1 MEVCLFIT
9 LAGVGY
15 LLNKGRQPGMG
26 DAYAGAT
33 LTTSASVGSS
43 GGGDVPSVNS
53 VYDSRYL
60 VTARADEARRVQA
73 KAALAMDPVKTGVI
87 GRGQSQSMRRPAVH
101 QDPVMV
107 SPLSGQTIAIESF
120 THNNMVPFYS
130 GSSVKQNTG
139 DGAFQ
144 GRMETFTGTD
154 AEFMMGR
161 KLERAPLFQP
171 ERNQLF
177 GMQVDVL
184 RDAYMQNMPAPRN
197 RAHEAPA
204 PELVRRPG
212 VVGGGTDFDAR
223 VSEMPRNV
231 DELRV
236 ASNPKKTFAGRV
248 LPGRL
253 NTANARIA
261 DQPVVMNM
269 RPTMVAEQKVQDLC
283 PTKGALTREAQRP
296 VEDVRNTTR
305 QDNSRHFVGPAA
317 PGDRAANIYRD
328 TASRESFRAHLAAP
342 QVGPAAPA
350 TGKHVHDYGRAGIQ
364 VYSNERDITTTRV
377 HRGNLVTAV
386 KALMAPLQDLVRD
399 TRKDSMIGAPRA
411 FGNINAGRLVRATVY
426 DANDVART
434 TIKEAGLVEAPLAN
448 LRGMTTS
455 LTVYDPDDVMRAT
468 MRETGLV
475 EAPLTNLRGPNAR
488 TIHDPDDVMR
498 TTGKEAALHEAPNAN
513 LRSHTYASTV
523 YDPNDIARTT
533 GKEAALHEAPNANLR
548 SHTYAATVYDPNDIA
563 RTTGKEASLFEAP
576 NANLHSHT
584 YVSTVYD
591 PNDIART
598 TGKDASLFEAPNA
611 NLRSHT
617 YASTV
622 YDPNDVS
629 RTTGK
634 ETSLHQAPSTNLRSH
649 TYASTVHDPNDIART
664 TGKETA
670 LVAGNGGVI
679 TTSRHAPRAIDP
691 EDRAR
696 VTTRQTTRPGD
707 TTRNFGSA
715 VRGNT
720 AYDADAW
727 RPQTTA
733 KQIAAE
739 SGRGN
744 AEDGN
749 IGGLQ
754 GHGLGAY
761 ETTEYDAR
769 DTQKQALADS
779 GIAYGGAAIAA
790 GSGYIVGA
798 PDDARDTMR
807 QATSDSDY
815 YGHGR
820 AGQAAQMSYE
830 DTAAAQI
837 DAGRE
842 LLEHGREPTASSVKL
857 AVSTD
862 AYGQGQRER
871 QLLDHVAQQMPTGAR
886 YAAPP
891 TSLLVGDAS
900 IGGRQEYQ
908 WDSGDRLEDEV
919 AGAASQLADNPFA
932 VRR

>member
-15 LLNKGRQPGMG
+15 LLNKGRQPGTG
-26 DAYAGAT
+26 NAYAGAT
-33 LTTSASVGSS
+33 VTTPAQVGS
-43 GGGDVPSVNS
+43 GGGDVPSMNS

-60 VTARADEARRVQA
+60 VTARADEARRAHA
-73 KAALAMDPVKTGVI
+73 KASMAVDPVKTGVVA
-87 GRGQSQSMRRPAVH
+87 RGQSQSVRRPAVR

-144 GRMETFTGTD
+144 GRMEAFTGTD
-154 AEFMMGR
+154 AEFPAGR

-171 ERNQLF
+171 ERNQMF
-177 GMQVDVL
+177 GVQVDVL

-197 RAHEAPA
+197 RANEAPA

-223 VSEMPRNV
+223 ISEMPRTV

-236 ASNPKKTFAGRV
+236 ASNPRLTFEGRV
-248 LPGRL
+248 LPGQL

-261 DQPVVMNM
+261 DQPAVKNM
-269 RPTMVAEQKVQDLC
+269 RPTMVAEQKVQDMC
-283 PTKGALTREAQRP
+283 PTKGAMTREAQRP
-296 VEDVRNTTR
+296 AENVRDTAR
-305 QDNSRHFVGPAA
+305 QNSSRHFVGPAA
-317 PGDRAANIYRD
+317 PGDHAANLYRD
-328 TASRESFRAHLAAP
+328 ATAREPFRAHLGAP

-386 KALMAPLQDLVRD
+386 KALVAPLQDMVRD
-399 TRKDSMIGAPRA
+399 TRKDAMIGAPRA
-411 FGNINAGRLVRATVY
+411 FGNVNAGRLVRATVY

-434 TIKEAGLVEAPLAN
+434 TIKEAGIVEAPLAN
-448 LRGMTTS
+448 LRGTTTS

-475 EAPLTNLRGPNAR
+475 EAPLANLRGPNAL
-488 TIHDPDDVMR
+488 TVYDPDDLLR
-498 TTGKEAALHEAPNAN
+498 TTGKEAALHEAPTANLRSHTYVSTVYDPNDIARTTAKEASLHEAAKAN

-533 GKEAALHEAPNANLR
+533 GKEA
-548 SHTYAATVYDPNDIA
+548 
-563 RTTGKEASLFEAP
+563 SL
-576 NANLHSHT
+576 
-584 YVSTVYD
+584 Y
-591 PNDIART
+591 
-598 TGKDASLFEAPNA
+598 EAPNA

-622 YDPNDVS
+622 YDPNDVL
-629 RTTGK
+629 RTTVK
-634 ETSLHQAPSTNLRSH
+634 EASLHEAPNANLRSH
-649 TYASTVHDPNDIART
+649 TYVSTVYDANDVART

-691 EDRAR
+691 DDNAR
-696 VTTRQTTRPGD
+696 TTTRQTMRPGD

-720 AYDADAW
+720 AYDADEW

-739 SGRGN
+739 SGRGD

-769 DTQKQALADS
+769 DTQKQALADC
-779 GIAYGGAAIAA
+779 GVAYGGAAIAA

-798 PDDARDTMR
+798 PDDARDTLR
-807 QATSDSDY
+807 QATSDGDY

-820 AGQAAQMSYE
+820 AGQAAQISY
-830 DTAAAQI
+830 DDAAATRI

-842 LLEHGREPTASSVKL
+842 LLEQGRDPTASSVKL
-857 AVSTD
+857 AAGME
-862 AYGQGQRER
+862 AYGRGQRER
-871 QLLDHVAQQMPTGAR
+871 QLLDSDNVAPQMPTGAR

-891 TSLLVGDAS
+891 SSVLVGDAS
-900 IGGRQEYQ
+900 AGGRHEYQ
-908 WDSGDRLEDEV
+908 WDSGDRLADEV
-919 AGAASQLADNPFA
+919 AGAASQMADNPFV